1 MAIDFPNSPTDGQV
15 YSVGTKSWTYVSAES
30 KWVASGAP
38 QGPTGPTGA
47 IGVTGPTGATGTAG
61 ATGPT
66 GPANIPISG
75 AQKTAPYTLIAS
87 DTGKHILVGTGGSV
101 TIPNNVFTAG
111 DVVSVVNNTTGDI
124 TINCS
129 TTNAYITG
137 VNVNE
142 ASVLLSTRGIATIF
156 FVSATSCLI
165 GGNVT

>member
-1 MAIDFPNSPTDGQV
+1 MPIDFPNSPTDGQV
-15 YSVGTKSWTYVSAES
+15 YSVGTKSWTYVLAEA

-47 IGVTGPTGATGTAG
+47 IGVTGPTGAAGAAG

-101 TIPNNVFTAG
+101 TIPNNIFSAG

-165 GGNVT
+165 GGNVV